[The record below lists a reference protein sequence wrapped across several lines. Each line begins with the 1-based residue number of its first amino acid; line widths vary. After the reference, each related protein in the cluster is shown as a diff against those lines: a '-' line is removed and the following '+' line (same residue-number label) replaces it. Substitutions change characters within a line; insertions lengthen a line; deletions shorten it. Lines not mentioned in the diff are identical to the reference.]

1 MKTIKLT
8 ITVMF
13 IATLFACSTAET
25 TNTSDE
31 LSDKDKKALVDLN
44 NEIKQI
50 NNDYTLKKTRGGKW
64 LRWIAVTA
72 ADAFGYIVGGTDY
85 SAALSR
91 LVWDVAKEEKKKE
104 FKEIKETKKDDAMS
118 RLDDFKPNAFDYSD
132 FNLPQAAKDHNALCN
147 SLWTRHDMNGGFTY
161 VERHVE
167 SKLEGDVDDGNNFML
182 DNAKLNQWAAAFD
195 VNASLKENIN
205 NYKPFLKQE
214 KEKQAWEI
222 TGTVLEGL
230 QYVEDKDNNY
240 NIKVFEAIDNSNLST
255 EMKNLIKN
263 SAGISIA
270 SSNLWNTEKFQEIVH
285 HGESKN

>member
-1 MKTIKLT
+1 
-8 ITVMF
+8 
-13 IATLFACSTAET
+13 
-25 TNTSDE
+25 
-31 LSDKDKKALVDLN
+31 
-44 NEIKQI
+44 
-50 NNDYTLKKTRGGKW
+50 
-64 LRWIAVTA
+64 
-72 ADAFGYIVGGTDY
+72 
-85 SAALSR
+85 
-91 LVWDVAKEEKKKE
+91 
-104 FKEIKETKKDDAMS
+104 MS

>member
-1 MKTIKLT
+1 
-8 ITVMF
+8 
-13 IATLFACSTAET
+13 
-25 TNTSDE
+25 
-31 LSDKDKKALVDLN
+31 
-44 NEIKQI
+44 
-50 NNDYTLKKTRGGKW
+50 
-64 LRWIAVTA
+64 
-72 ADAFGYIVGGTDY
+72 
-85 SAALSR
+85 
-91 LVWDVAKEEKKKE
+91 
-104 FKEIKETKKDDAMS
+104 
-118 RLDDFKPNAFDYSD
+118 
-132 FNLPQAAKDHNALCN
+132 
-147 SLWTRHDMNGGFTY
+147 
-161 VERHVE
+161 
-167 SKLEGDVDDGNNFML
+167 ML

-285 HGESKN
+285 HAEPKN

>member
-1 MKTIKLT
+1 MCI
-8 ITVMF
+8 V
-13 IATLFACSTAET
+13 TLFACSTAET
-25 TNTSDE
+25 TNTNDE

-104 FKEIKETKKDDAMS
+104 FKEIKETKKDEAMS

-167 SKLEGDVDDGNNFML
+167 SKLEGDVDGGNNFML
-182 DNAKLNQWAAAFD
+182 DNAKLNQWAGAFD
-195 VNASLKENIN
+195 VKASLKENID

-285 HGESKN
+285 HAEPKN